1 MEILAM
7 AKSTKRKRKRT
18 TTSSGSKRIRAII
31 AFLKNERVHF
41 ITGILVAFLGIFT
54 LLSII
59 SFFFTGAADQSKV
72 LNRSFLELIQD
83 KQLEV
88 ENWAST
94 GGAFLSEILV
104 NRWFGIFSILIP
116 FFVIYL
122 GLRMMK
128 VSSFSFIKALLITAF
143 GMICGSITSAFIL
156 GHLFPRSHIN
166 WGGAHGS
173 QIEQLLE
180 NSIGVPGMIL
190 LVLLFILIVVILFRQ
205 SSMHRIQETLINSK
219 TTFLRSYLPFP
230 EPEMENIRAAAE
242 LINQAERPF
251 ALVGQGVILGNA
263 EQELLAFLEKGGI
276 PFGSTILG
284 LSAIP
289 TDHPLNTGML
299 GMHGN

>member
-1 MEILAM
+1 M
-7 AKSTKRKRKRT
+7 
-18 TTSSGSKRIRAII
+18 
-31 AFLKNERVHF
+31 KNERVHF